1 MIREAMACSHY
12 RKPSMIKAKLIKAMN
27 ITASLSKREKMRR
40 KLFKRRNSCST
51 SRRRLYISRSYPQR
65 STHVR
70 SGGTTGMKPRSSVN
84 FRVSPPSYALSIR
97 RYSGRFS
104 GPGMSRSVRPHGKP
118 CPICLERR
126 RAERNRDF
134 RPGTRISS
142 GWKRSLPA
150 YLAGTTCAKYLM
162 PFGQAPGWRANPSLT
177 FQSRRLTAPA

>member
-1 MIREAMACSHY
+1 MVGLARPFGGALRRRPVS
-12 RKPSMIKAKLIKAMN
+12 KPAQHAGFFFALRA
-27 ITASLSKREKMRR
+27 LSGNVGRLVGDPRMRR
-40 KLFKRRNSCST
+40 R
-51 SRRRLYISRSYPQR
+51 
-65 STHVR
+65 
-70 SGGTTGMKPRSSVN
+70 
-84 FRVSPPSYALSIR
+84 
-97 RYSGRFS
+97 
-104 GPGMSRSVRPHGKP
+104 
-118 CPICLERR
+118 LERR